1 MSTAPSGVPRAT
13 RASSPGWRDP
23 RLWVGLAI
31 VAASVVLGARLLGSA
46 DDTVAVWAVS
56 ADAAAGT
63 ELTADDVVVA
73 RVRFGD
79 ADEAAKYVAATDQW
93 APGTRLARDVG
104 AGELLPRSALGATTD
119 SDLAEL
125 PLDFLDS
132 GVAATLHRGDRV
144 DVFVTDAATDTAPDA
159 AEADLAL
166 EGIAVLEVIRGSSS
180 LGSAGGVQVIV
191 GVDPAQR
198 DALPRIV
205 QAAADGRVYLVSRG

>member
-1 MSTAPSGVPRAT
+1 MPTAVSGVPRAT

-73 RVRFGD
+73 RVRFAD

-93 APGTRLARDVG
+93 AAGTRLARDVG

-144 DVFVTDAATDTAPDA
+144 DVFVTSAASDA

-166 EGIAVLEVIRGSSS
+166 EGMAVLDVIRGSSS
-180 LGSAGGVQVIV
+180 LGSAGGVQVIL
-191 GVDPAQR
+191 GVDLSQR
-198 DALPRIV
+198 VALPRVV
-205 QAAADGRVYLVSRG
+205 QAAAAGRVYLVSRG